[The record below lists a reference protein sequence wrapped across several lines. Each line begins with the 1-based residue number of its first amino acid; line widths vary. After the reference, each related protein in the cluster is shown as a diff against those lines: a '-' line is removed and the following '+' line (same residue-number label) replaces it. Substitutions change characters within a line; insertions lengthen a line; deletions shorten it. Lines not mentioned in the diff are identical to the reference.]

1 MSKSMN
7 RKKNYVDKSIQ
18 GGLVRRIFF
27 HWLTFFFVTALAVV
41 AIKSLLGDPSVG
53 LSDRVSAEVKD
64 FGYLAIVI
72 VALFPAF
79 MLDTV
84 RFSNRFVGTITR
96 LRRHLKEMTTKGA
109 TDDIKFRDNDFWQPV
124 AGEFNDM
131 NEIFRQQQAE
141 IADLKSQL
149 NKTTQTTS

>member
-53 LSDRVSAEVKD
+53 LSDRVSA
-64 FGYLAIVI
+64 
-72 VALFPAF
+72 
-79 MLDTV
+79 
-84 RFSNRFVGTITR
+84 
-96 LRRHLKEMTTKGA
+96 
-109 TDDIKFRDNDFWQPV
+109 
-124 AGEFNDM
+124 
-131 NEIFRQQQAE
+131 
-141 IADLKSQL
+141 
-149 NKTTQTTS
+149 